1 MLCIIQSRMSSQ
13 RLPGK
18 MMMDIG
24 GRVLIG
30 RVIDRVRLS
39 KKVSKIIVATS
50 DHPSDDP
57 IEQFCEVE
65 NIICYRG
72 SLNNVAKRFME
83 IVLAENALSFVRI
96 NGDSPLI
103 DPELIDCAI
112 SYFELGDNDLVTN
125 VGVRTFPK
133 GQSVEVILTN
143 VFVSLYNELTTN
155 EQREHVTKAF
165 YERPENFR
173 IMNFTSG
180 GNFNSINMCIDTSED
195 KRNIEV
201 VLKNVGREIG
211 NWKDLS
217 LLFSTL
223 L

>member
-1 MLCIIQSRMSSQ
+1 MSSQ